1 MWWNTDLNQTLDTMT
16 CRPFPDYLNSF
27 LLIHSYAF
35 VWWGLPVTHK
45 CTLLLL
51 IIASLLCN
59 EASHIVAYPACTF
72 HLYVQ
77 VNEGDITIDKLS
89 GELLD
94 LVEAK
99 QYPPSVDC
107 LVCYTS
113 PTNGWKEV
121 ETTLLRV
128 NLTGT
133 DKGNMCFTCKVK
145 QQAST
150 LSVNDVCMNGFQLKQ

>member
-1 MWWNTDLNQTLDTMT
+1 MPIQL
-16 CRPFPDYLNSF
+16 
-27 LLIHSYAF
+27 
-35 VWWGLPVTHK
+35 
-45 CTLLLL
+45 
-51 IIASLLCN
+51 IASLSCN
-59 EASHIVAYPACTF
+59 EASHIVANPAPSIYIC
-72 HLYVQ
+72 VQ
-77 VNEGDITIDKLS
+77 VNEGDITINKLS

-150 LSVNDVCMNGFQLKQ
+150 LSVNVLHMNDI

>member
-1 MWWNTDLNQTLDTMT
+1 M
-16 CRPFPDYLNSF
+16 P
-27 LLIHSYAF
+27 
-35 VWWGLPVTHK
+35 
-45 CTLLLL
+45 
-51 IIASLLCN
+51 
-59 EASHIVAYPACTF
+59 CTF

-77 VNEGDITIDKLS
+77 VNEGDITIDKVS

-107 LVCYTS
+107 LVCYTTA
-113 PTNGWKEV
+113 TNGWKEV

-133 DKGNMCFTCKVK
+133 DKGNLCFTCKVK
-145 QQAST
+145 QQPST
-150 LSVNDVCMNGFQLKQ
+150 LSVNNVYI